1 MISPRIYAFADAVL
15 KLDRSY
21 KRLLVILTD
30 AVLCVCAVQVS
41 FLMRIGEWALFD
53 RASHIVTLIALALW
67 APIYTYTGTYRTIF
81 RFAGVGTMAALMR
94 TTMAFATPI
103 IVLFMIWT
111 IPGVP
116 RTLGLILPI
125 IFFAFLCLS
134 RIVAR
139 YMIIDVLTQRH
150 FAGEPR
156 RVLVYG
162 AGSSGRQLVSSLKH
176 EPGMQ
181 VTGFVDD
188 DHRLKGQTLDD
199 YMIYK
204 PSELPQLIERYKL
217 TDIMLAMPSNT
228 KAKNRDIVASLEK
241 YGLHVRTLPGISELV
256 KGRIT
261 SQDLREI
268 NVEDLL
274 GRDCVPASIH
284 LMGKTIVGKT
294 VMVTG
299 AGGSIGSELCR
310 KIVMLQPRV
319 LVLVEMTEYAL
330 YAIEQELTELL
341 ARNPSDMQVRIVAE
355 LANVSNPDLVERM
368 VERWKPHTIFHA
380 AAYKHVPLVEENP
393 FGGISNNVFGTL
405 NVALAAE
412 RKKVS
417 HFILVSTDKAV
428 RPTNIMGA
436 TKRVCEQILQA
447 RAALKTGTCFSMVRF
462 GNVLG
467 SSGSVVPRFEKQ
479 IRNGGPVTLT
489 HRDVVRYFMT
499 IPEAAELVIQ
509 AGAMA
514 NGGEVFVL
522 DMGSPV
528 RIIDLASRMVRLAGL
543 TVQDAQ
549 NPEGDIEIREVG
561 LRPGEK
567 LYEELLIG
575 DNAMPTE
582 HSRIMR
588 ANEDFIPW
596 DELTV
601 ALAQMQD
608 TINGGRREEALAIL
622 RRLVPEYSPQK
633 HEPVLISS

>member
-1 MISPRIYAFADAVL
+1 MLISRLYAFADTIL
-15 KLDRSY
+15 KIERNY
-21 KRLLVILTD
+21 KRLLVITID
-30 AVLCVCAVQVS
+30 ALLCVCAVQVS
-41 FLMRIGEWALFD
+41 FLLRIGEWALFD
-53 RASHIVTLIALALW
+53 RASHVVTFIALALW
-67 APIYTYTGTYRTIF
+67 APIYTYMGTYRTIF
-81 RFAGVGTMAALMR
+81 RFAGAGTMAALMR
-94 TTMAFATPI
+94 ATTAFATPI

-125 IFFAFLCLS
+125 IFFAFLSLS

-139 YMIIDVLTQRH
+139 YIIIDILTQRH

-181 VTGFVDD
+181 VVGFVDD
-188 DHRLKGQTLDD
+188 DCRLKGQTLDN
-199 YMIYK
+199 YTIYE
-204 PSELPQLIERYKL
+204 PSELPQLIQRYNL

-228 KAKNRDIVASLEK
+228 KAKNRDIVASLER

-256 KGRIT
+256 EGRIT

-274 GRDCVPASIH
+274 GRDSVPGNVH
-284 LMGKTIVGKT
+284 LMGKTIAGKT

-310 KIVMLQPRV
+310 KIVMLQPQV

-341 ARNPSDMQVRIVAE
+341 ARNPNSMHLRIVAE
-355 LANVSNPDLVERM
+355 LANVANSQLVERM

-380 AAYKHVPLVEENP
+380 AAYKHVPLVEANP
-393 FGGISNNVFGTL
+393 IGGISNNVFGTL
-405 NVALAAE
+405 NMALAAE

-428 RPTNIMGA
+428 RPTNVMGA

-447 RAALKTGTCFSMVRF
+447 RAALKTDTCFSMVRF

-522 DMGSPV
+522 DMGNPV
-528 RIIDLASRMVRLAGL
+528 RIIDLATRMVRLAGL
-543 TVQDAQ
+543 TVQDEQ

-575 DNAMPTE
+575 NNAMPTE

-588 ANEDFIPW
+588 ANEEFIHW
-596 DELTV
+596 DELS
-601 ALAQMQD
+601 AILSCMQEA
-608 TINGGRREEALAIL
+608 IIGGQRNEALDL
-622 RRLVPEYSPQK
+622 MRTLVPEYAPLENELVS
-633 HEPVLISS
+633 L

>member
-1 MISPRIYAFADAVL
+1 MISPKIYAFADAIL

-41 FLMRIGEWALFD
+41 FLLRIGEWVLFD

-67 APIYTYTGTYRTIF
+67 APIYTFTGTYRTIF

-94 TTMAFATPI
+94 TTMVFATPI
-103 IVLFMIWT
+103 IFLFMIWT

-139 YMIIDVLTQRH
+139 YIIIDVLTQRH

-181 VTGFVDD
+181 VVGFVDD

-199 YMIYK
+199 YTIYK

-228 KAKNRDIVASLEK
+228 KSKNRDIVANLEK

-274 GRDCVPASIH
+274 GRDSVPANIH

-393 FGGISNNVFGTL
+393 IGGISNNVFGTL
-405 NVALAAE
+405 NLALAAE

-447 RAALKTGTCFSMVRF
+447 RAALKTETCFSMVRF

-588 ANEDFIPW
+588 ANEEFIPW
-596 DELTV
+596 HELTV

-608 TINGGRREEALAIL
+608 TINGGRREEALVIL

-633 HEPVLISS
+633 HEPVLVSS

>member
-393 FGGISNNVFGTL
+393 IGGISNNVFGTL

-633 HEPVLISS
+633 HEPVLVSS